1 VEGSPEVRESANSS
15 HFLNILRIP
24 MAVRPAKMSDIPSI
38 LLFIQGLAEYEK
50 ALDEVV
56 ATEENLMASFFC
68 KDPQVF
74 AQVATEEDAVVGIA
88 VWHLNYSTWLGKHG
102 MYLEDL
108 YVIPEARGH
117 GHGMALLKELAKICG
132 ERSYER
138 LQWWVL
144 NWNQPSIEFYES
156 IGAVPMDEWSVYRLS
171 GENLRA
177 LAHP

>member
-1 VEGSPEVRESANSS
+1 
-15 HFLNILRIP
+15 

-38 LLFIQGLAEYEK
+38 LNLVRGLAEYEK

-56 ATEENLMASFFC
+56 ATQENLMASFFC
-68 KDPQVF
+68 ENPQVF
-74 AQVATEEDAVVGIA
+74 AQVATQGDTVVGIA

-117 GHGMALLKELAKICG
+117 GHGMALLRELAKICV
-132 ERSYER
+132 ERGYER

-144 NWNQPSIEFYES
+144 NWNQPSIDFYNS
-156 IGAVPMDEWSVYRLS
+156 LGAKPMDEWSVYRLS
-171 GENLRA
+171 GENLKI
-177 LAHP
+177 LARP